1 MANQNER
8 RQLKLT
14 ETLVDVQPVGVV
26 FNITKQTIEDFVY
39 GYLANTKGID
49 KFETVRATVRK
60 TPQYG
65 WVIDVYA
72 FISPNSSDVQ
82 SKSMQV
88 ESIITQH
95 MDSTGFKSSKRLQEA
110 LSKISKDTRL
120 MKTGKGNS
128 PLAVKLDTYKILC
141 LMLAL
146 DPYRH
151 DLIIPEVKTVKKNGF
166 VATVIKQEQF
176 PKSEGTND
184 KYEEFMRRL
193 K

>member
-1 MANQNER
+1 MANQTER

-14 ETLVDVQPVGVV
+14 DTLVDVQPVGVV
-26 FNITKQTIEDFVY
+26 YNITRHTIEDFVY
-39 GYLANTKGID
+39 GYLANTKAID
-49 KFETVRATVRK
+49 KLEAVRADVRK
-60 TPQYG
+60 TPQFG
-65 WVIDVYA
+65 WVVDIYA
-72 FISPNSSDVQ
+72 FISPNSSHVI

-95 MDSTGFKSSKRLQEA
+95 MDSTGFKSSRQLQEA
-110 LSKISKDTRL
+110 LSKIAKDTRL

-128 PLAVKLDTYKILC
+128 PLAVRLDTYKVLS

-151 DLIIPEVKTVKKNGF
+151 DLIIPEVKTIKKEGF

-176 PKSEGTND
+176 PKSENTSD
-184 KYEEFMRRL
+184 KYADFMRRL

>member
-14 ETLVDVQPVGVV
+14 DTLVDVQPVGVV
-26 FNITKQTIEDFVY
+26 YNITRQTIEDFVFN
-39 GYLANTKGID
+39 YLSSTKGID
-49 KFETVRATVRK
+49 KLETVRADVRK
-60 TPQYG
+60 HPQFG
-65 WVIDVYA
+65 WVVDIYA
-72 FISPNSSDVQ
+72 FISPNSTHVL

-95 MDSTGFKSSKRLQEA
+95 MDSTGFKSSKQLQEA
-110 LSKISKDTRL
+110 LSKIAKDTRL
-120 MKTGKGNS
+120 IKTGKGNS
-128 PLAVKLDTYKILC
+128 PLAVRLDTYKVLC

-151 DLIIPEVKTVKKNGF
+151 DLIIPEVKTVKKGSF

-176 PKSEGTND
+176 PKSEGSSD
-184 KYEEFMRRL
+184 KYADFMRRL